1 MSPLVHP
8 VLNSNSISSL
18 HGAPK
23 QKVYMRNVGLDIL
36 RFLAVILVI
45 ARHLYLPSNT
55 HFVLKN
61 LAAGGW
67 VGVDLFFV
75 LSGFLVSSIL
85 FREYQ
90 KHGSVDLKRFFIRRA
105 FKIYP
110 QFWILLAFTLIL
122 RELHQ
127 LSFSWQQLLGEIL
140 FLQNYLGG
148 LWNHTWSLAV
158 EEHFY
163 IGLGILIICL
173 ISKNSVNPF
182 RHIPIIFLSIGTTCL
197 SFRVLNLFLH
207 PNYAHDTYL
216 FHTHIRIDSL
226 MFGVLISYLWNF
238 HELENKLSKFPS
250 YIFMATGVL
259 LLSPAFLFELETNK
273 WISVAGVIL
282 FYLGAGC
289 LLIAALRYKSTN
301 SLGLR
306 VIAGLGA
313 ASYPI
318 YLWHMPVATWG
329 YMLIK
334 KIIGLD
340 TYFLYLLNA
349 LIGAF
354 VFGWLL
360 NRLIETPILSIRDR
374 LFPAYSNA
382 ISQHEK
388 SRADTTS

>member
-1 MSPLVHP
+1 
-8 VLNSNSISSL
+8 
-18 HGAPK
+18 
-23 QKVYMRNVGLDIL
+23 MRNVGLDLL
-36 RFLAVILVI
+36 RFLAVVLVI

-55 HFVLKN
+55 TFVLKS

-67 VGVDLFFV
+67 IGVDLFFV

-110 QFWILLAFTLIL
+110 QFWGLLAFTLIIREFL
-122 RELHQ
+122 RLTY
-127 LSFSWQQLLGEIL
+127 SWQQLLGEIL

-163 IGLGILIICL
+163 IGLGILVICL
-173 ISKNSVNPF
+173 ISKTSANPF
-182 RHIPIIFLSIGTTCL
+182 RHVPMIYLSIGIICL

-207 PNYAHDTYL
+207 SNYDHHTHL

-238 HELENKLSKFPS
+238 HELEKKLSNVPS
-250 YIFMATGVL
+250 YIFIIAGVL
-259 LLSPAFLFELETNK
+259 LFSPAFMFELETHK

-282 FYLGAGC
+282 FYLGAGF
-289 LLIAALRYKSTN
+289 LLVAALRYKSTN

-329 YMLIK
+329 YMLIT
-334 KIIGLD
+334 KIIGTD
-340 TYFLYLLNA
+340 IYFLYLLNA

-360 NRLIETPILSIRDR
+360 NRLVEAPILAIRDR

-382 ISQHEK
+382 ISENDK
-388 SRADTTS
+388 SSTDTTSFKPDPCGKILDSQE